1 MVKFGKRSTPT
12 AGWSEVPA
20 EIRDVKYGL
29 VHTTDSGVG
38 GMYESHSSTKKVF
51 LQVEPPGA
59 AAYEATL
66 KIERGG
72 PSTPDIPGTR
82 VDVLVDPS
90 DPQQVALP
98 DDPTFTLPGGRT
110 WQPEHGLAGALAD
123 ASRRGD
129 AHEIM
134 RLTAE
139 IDANAPPAPPRPP
152 RPRPMPSTSSRSSAS
167 STPPACSPTRSSP
180 CRRPSSSA
188 PAADPDRLTAAS
200 ADRPLHGAEP
210 LRRA

>member
-12 AGWSEVPA
+12 AGWSAVPA

-59 AAYEATL
+59 AAYEVTL

-139 IDANAPPAPPRPP
+139 IDANAPPAP
-152 RPRPMPSTSSRSSAS
+152 
-167 STPPACSPTRSSP
+167 
-180 CRRPSSSA
+180 
-188 PAADPDRLTAAS
+188 AATAA
-200 ADRPLHGAEP
+200 AAPDALDQLEKLGKLHASGVLTDEEFTAQKAK
-210 LRRA
+210 LLGTGG

>member
-1 MVKFGKRSTPT
+1 MAPDRGARRLGSYDERTERAAVVKFGKRSPT
-12 AGWSEVPA
+12 GEWTAVPA

-38 GMYESHSSTKKVF
+38 GMYESHSSTKKLF

-59 AAYEATL
+59 SPYEATL

-90 DPQQVALP
+90 DPQSVALP

-129 AHEIM
+129 AKEIM

-139 IDANAPPAPPRPP
+139 IRANAAP
-152 RPRPMPSTSSRSSAS
+152 
-167 STPPACSPTRSSP
+167 
-180 CRRPSSSA
+180 A
-188 PAADPDRLTAAS
+188 PAATAAS
-200 ADRPLHGAEP
+200 TAAAPDTLDQLEKLGKLHESGVLTDQEFTAQKAK
-210 LRRA
+210 LLGTGG

>member
-1 MVKFGKRSTPT
+1 MAPDPGARRLGSSEERTERAAVVKFGKRSTPT
-12 AGWSEVPA
+12 GEWTAVPA

-38 GMYESHSSTKKVF
+38 GMYESHSSTKKLF

-59 AAYEATL
+59 PPYEATL

-72 PSTPDIPGTR
+72 PSTPDVPGTR

-129 AHEIM
+129 AQEVM

-139 IDANAPPAPPRPP
+139 IHANAA
-152 RPRPMPSTSSRSSAS
+152 
-167 STPPACSPTRSSP
+167 
-180 CRRPSSSA
+180 SA
-188 PAADPDRLTAAS
+188 PAATTAA
-200 ADRPLHGAEP
+200 APDALDQLEKLGKLHASGVLTDEEFTAQKAK
-210 LRRA
+210 LLATGG